1 VFGLAVLA
9 ALAGYLALAVWATS
23 KARGWWKLPLAS
35 AWVALPTWDA
45 VLGRMSLDAACE
57 KGLQLQVVATVEP
70 STTIYR
76 SGIVF
81 EDSPKFYGYRVIE
94 GTPRKP
100 APTSPWGHP
109 LPGKYVSR
117 ATLKESGEVLVED
130 VVEGTAIYGLF
141 EERLSSSGRLAST
154 KHYVKNIQDGREL
167 GHFTSHYFRGG
178 WVERALAAGG
188 GAGKG
193 CAVATHE
200 KEKELLSRTV
210 PAK

>member
-9 ALAGYLALAVWATS
+9 AFAAYLALAMWSTS
-23 KARGWWKLPLAS
+23 KARGWWKLPLAL

-57 KGLQLQVVATVEP
+57 KGLQLQVAATSEP
-70 STTIYR
+70 STTLYR

-81 EDSPKFYGYRVIE
+81 EDSPKFHGYRVIE

-100 APTSPWGHP
+100 APASPWGHP
-109 LPGKYVSR
+109 LPGKFVSR
-117 ATLKESGEVLVED
+117 ATLTENGEVLVED
-130 VVEGTAIYGLF
+130 LVEGTAVFGLF
-141 EERLSSSGRLAST
+141 EDRLPSSGRLVST
-154 KHYVKNIQDGREL
+154 KHYVKNMQDGRVL
-167 GHFTSHYFRGG
+167 GYFTSHYFPGG
-178 WVERALAAGG
+178 WVERTLAAGG

-193 CAVATHE
+193 CAASTRAL
-200 KEKELLSRTV
+200 EKELLARTV